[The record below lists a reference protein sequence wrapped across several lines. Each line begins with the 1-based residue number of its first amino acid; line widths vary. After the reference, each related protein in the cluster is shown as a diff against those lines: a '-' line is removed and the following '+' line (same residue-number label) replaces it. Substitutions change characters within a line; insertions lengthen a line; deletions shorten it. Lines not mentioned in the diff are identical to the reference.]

1 MASRQLKIT
10 LRRSPIGRPEKHE
23 KVLRGL
29 GLTKLHKTVIR
40 KDTREIRGMVNKV
53 IHMVEVEVID

>member
-1 MASRQLKIT
+1 MSSRQLKIT
-10 LRRSPIGRPEKHE
+10 LRRSPIGRPGKHG

-40 KDTREIRGMVNKV
+40 KDTREIRGMINKV
-53 IHMVEVEVID
+53 IHMVEVEVIE